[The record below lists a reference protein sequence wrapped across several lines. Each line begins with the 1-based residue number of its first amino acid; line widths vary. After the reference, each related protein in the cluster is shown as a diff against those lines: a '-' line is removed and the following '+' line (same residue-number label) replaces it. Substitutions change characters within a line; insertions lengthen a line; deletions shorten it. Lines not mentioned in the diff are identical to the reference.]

1 MSDGSPKTSRPSWT
15 AWRIVFSPG
24 AGVTPAPNAAEDA
37 KLAVLRAAARA
48 RGPVLPPGVAAH
60 RRVAFRHPVARLVDR
75 TA

>member
-24 AGVTPAPNAAEDA
+24 AGVAPVPSAAEDA
-37 KLAVLRAAARA
+37 KLAALRAAARA
-48 RGPVLPPGVAAH
+48 RGVMTPPGIAAH
-60 RRVAFRHPVARLVDR
+60 RRVAFRRPAARLLDR